1 MVPTRRT
8 NISRTFILSRNFLV
22 FERSLESEE
31 SIWFENGGCGS
42 GFENW
47 GRVVGPISSTDRG
60 TYHRIEGMIPGI
72 LCNFPQILF
81 LKSRH
86 FGKCSH
92 LIFLYIIEYIISWR
106 LHSPPIQNSGSQPPD
121 WRLCLEWWVS
131 VHLPYLS
138 TVMYVCDACVLCM
151 FI

>member
-31 SIWFENGGCGS
+31 SIWFDNGGRGS

-60 TYHRIEGMIPGI
+60 TYHRIEGIIPGI
-72 LCNFPQILF
+72 LCNFPQIILF
-81 LKSRH
+81 LKVRSELGQRTSESLS
-86 FGKCSH
+86 CVRSTSESLSWVNILESV
-92 LIFLYIIEYIISWR
+92 LISYSYTL
-106 LHSPPIQNSGSQPPD
+106 
-121 WRLCLEWWVS
+121 
-131 VHLPYLS
+131 
-138 TVMYVCDACVLCM
+138 
-151 FI
+151 